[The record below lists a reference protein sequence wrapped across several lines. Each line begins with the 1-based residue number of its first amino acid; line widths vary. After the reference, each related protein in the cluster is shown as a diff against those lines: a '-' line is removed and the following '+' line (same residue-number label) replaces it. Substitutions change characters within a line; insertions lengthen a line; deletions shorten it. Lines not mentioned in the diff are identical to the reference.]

1 MACLDGTD
9 VGTAGVSAD
18 HELLGMWVAP
28 AARGTGVADRLV
40 DAVARHAGAGAPL
53 HLRVMAGNDVGV
65 RFYTRC
71 GFVVTDP
78 EPDAEGCLSMIRAR

>member
-18 HELLGMWVAP
+18 NELLGMWVAP
-28 AARGTGVADRLV
+28 AARGTGVADHLV
-40 DAVARHAGAGAPL
+40 DAVARHAGAPL